1 MNNDFY
7 LGYSPER
14 INPGDKKNTLDK
26 IVKIVSGSNN
36 QALKMI
42 HEIYIKIC
50 KGGVHKADSIKI
62 AESAK
67 IIENI
72 QRDVNIALVNEL
84 YKIFDKLDINFEKI
98 LDAAKTKWNFLD
110 FTPGLVGGHCIGVDP
125 YYLLYLT
132 KIRKINTSMISSGR
146 QINDNM
152 YLFVIYKIKKIIK
165 ELKLKKENL
174 KILIIGLTYKKN
186 CPDIRNSQVI
196 RINNRLLKEYNVT
209 VFDSIISKVDKN
221 NFKNFNDNYCED
233 KFDIIFI
240 NHIHDNFKNRLKVK
254 QILKQNGQVF
264 NL

>member
-1 MNNDFY
+1 
-7 LGYSPER
+7 
-14 INPGDKKNTLDK
+14 
-26 IVKIVSGSNN
+26 
-36 QALKMI
+36 
-42 HEIYIKIC
+42 
-50 KGGVHKADSIKI
+50 
-62 AESAK
+62 
-67 IIENI
+67 
-72 QRDVNIALVNEL
+72 
-84 YKIFDKLDINFEKI
+84 
-98 LDAAKTKWNFLD
+98 
-110 FTPGLVGGHCIGVDP
+110 
-125 YYLLYLT
+125 
-132 KIRKINTSMISSGR
+132 
-146 QINDNM
+146 M